1 MAKKV
6 SIITINYNG
15 KDDTVDL
22 IESFGRY
29 ETYPYEI
36 IIIDNGSKN
45 HGEHRVLSK
54 YSPKPIVIRSDK
66 NLGFAGANNLGYRA
80 AKGDYI
86 LYINNDIIITCPVLK
101 VLVERLR
108 SDSRIGAVSPKI
120 KYEYQRDT
128 IQYAGYKS
136 ANPIRASYQLVAGY
150 QLDCADFDQPKR
162 TDAIHGACVMT
173 TRKVIKEAGPMTEAY
188 FLFYE
193 ELDWS
198 LQLHRHGYETWYE
211 PAATVFHKESM
222 TIKRGSPQ
230 RLYYLTRSRILFVRR
245 NRKGLFFLLSI
256 MYQLT
261 IVIPKNIF
269 YHLLRRE
276 WVSLSAFIKGSF
288 HGLTDNIQY

>member
-1 MAKKV
+1 MV
-6 SIITINYNG
+6 SIITVNYNG
-15 KDDTVDL
+15 YKDTLELV
-22 IESFGRY
+22 ESFRQF
-29 ETYPYEI
+29 EDYPHEFI
-36 IIIDNGSKN
+36 VVDNASPNGD
-45 HGEHRVLSK
+45 GERLERALGDTTR
-54 YSPKPIVIRSDK
+54 VIRSDK

-108 SDSRIGAVSPKI
+108 SDSRIGAGSPKI
-120 KYEYQRDT
+120 KYEYHRDT